1 MKKSLIT
8 NLTGTPF
15 QKLVWTELTKIPKGK
30 VITYQELAKRIGK
43 PGAYRTVANAVGKNP
58 LAPTIPCHR
67 VIRADGSLGGYSAK
81 GGIKAKRK
89 LLLAE
94 GVTLKN

>member
-58 LAPTIPCHR
+58 LAPTIPCHSCR
-67 VIRADGSLGGYSAK
+67 WQSWRLFGQRWYQDQKKTSS
-81 GGIKAKRK
+81 R
-89 LLLAE
+89 
-94 GVTLKN
+94 